1 MRKLLVLA
9 LALTLVA
16 AIAGCGSD
24 DDGTTTAPEAAPT
37 DTQDAATTPETPD
50 LSGILKSDGVLTVGA
65 EPPAPPFIIPPYP
78 DNPTGFEVD
87 IAKEIQERLGIPET
101 KFIEFVWTNLFS
113 PAPKPFDFDINETT
127 ITDERDEVVDFSDPY
142 FEANQ
147 AILVHKDT
155 AAADATS
162 VADIQGL
169 LLGAQD
175 TTTGLS
181 YINDTIQPS
190 QDPRVFSTTAAAN
203 QALLNKS
210 IDAFI
215 IDLPIAAGL
224 VGENPDDL
232 VVIGQFVTNEEW
244 GIVFEEGSELVPY
257 VNEALAAMKEDGTMD
272 ALQEQYLPGTSD
284 VPVFE

>member
-1 MRKLLVLA
+1 MRKLFVLA
-9 LALTLVA
+9 LALALA
-16 AIAGCGSD
+16 ASIAGCGASD
-24 DDGTTTAPEAAPT
+24 STTTAPAAAPST
-37 DTQDAATTPETPD
+37 DTNATTTGPPD
-50 LSGILKSDGVLTVGA
+50 LSGILKDDGILTVGA

-78 DNPTGFEVD
+78 SNPTGFEID
-87 IAKEIQERLGIPET
+87 IAKEIAARLGIPET

-127 ITDERDEVVDFSDPY
+127 ITDERDQVVDFSDPY

-147 AILVHKDT
+147 AVLVHTGTD
-155 AAADATS
+155 AANTTTL
-162 VADIQGL
+162 ADIQGL

-181 YINDTIQPS
+181 YINDTIKPS
-190 QDPRVFSTTAAAN
+190 DDPRVFSTTAAAN

-210 IDAFI
+210 IDAFV

-232 VVIGQFVTNEEW
+232 VVIGQFVTNEQW
-244 GIVFEEGSELVPY
+244 GMVFEDGSELVPY
-257 VNEALAAMKEDGTMD
+257 VNEALAAMQEDGTMD
-272 ALQEQYLPGTSD
+272 NLQEKWLPGTAD
-284 VPVFE
+284 VPVIQ